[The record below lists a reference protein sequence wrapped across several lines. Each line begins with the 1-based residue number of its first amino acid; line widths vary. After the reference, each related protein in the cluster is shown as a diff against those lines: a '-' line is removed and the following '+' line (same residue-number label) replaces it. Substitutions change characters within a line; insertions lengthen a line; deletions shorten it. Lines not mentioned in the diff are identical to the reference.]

1 MQESNGG
8 AVMSECKC
16 AISLTGKTWAIDF
29 IRSNMSEI
37 INDKFDTCGN
47 HEIIDQ
53 KKVYEDPNSNCD
65 TLEISITFT
74 FYYKSCAPDD
84 EFPKDAMREIES
96 IPGVI
101 QLLAISN
108 EWDGYHIWSGGRLF
122 QTEYDGSGILENIRA
137 DIGDDMFEQTSK
149 NKGSS
154 S

>member
-1 MQESNGG
+1 
-8 AVMSECKC
+8 MSKCKC
-16 AISLTGKTWAIDF
+16 AISLTGKPWAIDF

-37 INDKFDTCGN
+37 INDKFDACGK

-84 EFPKDAMREIES
+84 EFPKDAMRDIES
-96 IPGVI
+96 IPGVM

-108 EWDGYHIWSGGRLF
+108 EWDGYHIWSGGSLF
-122 QTEYDGSGILENIRA
+122 QTQYDGSGILENIRA

-149 NKGSS
+149 NKGSNS
-154 S
+154 

>member
-16 AISLTGKTWAIDF
+16 AISLTGKPWAIDF

-37 INDKFDTCGN
+37 INDKFDACRN

-53 KKVYEDPNSNCD
+53 KKVYEDRDGNN
-65 TLEISITFT
+65 TELSITFT

-84 EFPKDAMREIES
+84 GFPKDAIRDLES

-108 EWDGYHIWSGGRLF
+108 EWDGYHIWSGGSLF
-122 QTEYDGSGILENIRA
+122 QTQYYGSGILENIRA
-137 DIGDDMFEQTSK
+137 DIGDDMFEQASRD
-149 NKGSS
+149 KGSNS
-154 S
+154 

>member
-8 AVMSECKC
+8 AVMSKCKC
-16 AISLTGKTWAIDF
+16 AISLTGKPWAIDF
-29 IRSNMSEI
+29 IRSSMSEI
-37 INDKFDTCGN
+37 INDKFDDCGN

-53 KKVYEDPNSNCD
+53 KKIYEDHDGNNAE
-65 TLEISITFT
+65 LSITFT

-108 EWDGYHIWSGGRLF
+108 DWDGYHIWSGGRLF

-137 DIGDDMFEQTSK
+137 DNGDDMFEQTSK
-149 NKGSS
+149 NKGSNS
-154 S
+154 